1 MTNQLKLLKLAKN
14 LNKFSFDELLI
25 ISEEGEDVVQAFLNE
40 SVENNNIRQVSEGQF
55 VFISLP
61 DKLKKPIKNKP
72 KSVNKTFNP
81 KSIEDI
87 INPLTQKKEYE
98 IFMNEPEYSQRKI
111 LKYLLVFK
119 AAKDLKGNALINFIK
134 IWNRRYPD
142 YQTSPTSFILNKKR
156 YLKDGIEGLL
166 KPKPYN
172 SNKSAIPD
180 DLYYRFRE
188 LYLSPKGF
196 SADQCL
202 VIIRQENPDLEF
214 IVPSRK
220 SFSRRLSKEFS
231 ASEVD
236 YYRTMPIEMPE
247 FIKKPEDV
255 LEKTQAK
262 NPLIKRFKEA
272 GKHFLKSDYC
282 KNLKPSTYLSYK
294 GYVENQLTPYFYK
307 TPLNDITEE
316 KVNEFKHS
324 MLNEGLSTSTVN
336 KYIDILI
343 IIVNTYSNKN
353 KLPDSIKFNNER
365 NYYQDMRILEVDEVK
380 KLLQTAKSCYPDF
393 YPLLLTAVSTGM
405 TRGELLALTW
415 QDVLWE
421 ERKIRVKKS
430 LYKGEI
436 VRHRAKNSVRNIDVS
451 EDLIT
456 VLKDWQN
463 VCVKGK
469 CNFIFSNSGGEA
481 TDPDNMIKRRFM
493 PVVKKTSIPPIRFID
508 LRDIYASL
516 LIRQNLPLIY
526 IQEQLGHSSPQV
538 TAERYKQLI
547 NSQKIVL
554 VNILKPLVC

>member
-1 MTNQLKLLKLAKN
+1 MTSQLKLSKLAKN

-25 ISEEGEDVVQAFLNE
+25 ISEESEDAVKAFLDE
-40 SVENNNIRQVSEGQF
+40 SVENNNIRQVGEDQF

-61 DKLKKPIKNKP
+61 DKLKRLIKIKP
-72 KSVNKTFNP
+72 KAANKVFNP

-87 INPLTQKKEYE
+87 INPITQKNEYK

-111 LKYLLVFK
+111 LKYLLIFK
-119 AAKDLKGNALINFIK
+119 AARDLKGNALINFIK
-134 IWNRRYPD
+134 LWNKRYPD
-142 YQTSPTSFILNKKR
+142 YQTSLTSFILNKKK
-156 YLKDGIEGLL
+156 YLKDGIEGII

-172 SNKSAIPD
+172 SNKSEIPD

-188 LYLSPKGF
+188 LYLSPKGL
-196 SADQCL
+196 SAEQCL
-202 VIIRQENPDLEF
+202 VIINQENPDLEF

-231 ASEVD
+231 TSEIE
-236 YYRTMPIEMPE
+236 YYRTMPMEMPE
-247 FIKKPEDV
+247 FIKKPEDAA
-255 LEKTQAK
+255 EKTQAK

-272 GKHFLKSDYC
+272 GKHFLESDYC
-282 KNLKPSTYLSYK
+282 KNLKPSTFLSYK
-294 GYVENQLTPYFYK
+294 GYVENQLIPYFYK

-316 KVNEFKHS
+316 KVTEFKHS

-353 KLPDSIKFNNER
+353 KLPDSVKFNNER

-380 KLLQTAKSCYPDF
+380 KLLQTTKSCYPDF

-405 TRGELLALTW
+405 TRSELLALTW
-415 QDVLWE
+415 QDVLWNE
-421 ERKIRVKKS
+421 KKIRVKKS

-451 EDLIT
+451 EDLIA
-456 VLKDWQN
+456 VLRTWQN
-463 VCVKGK
+463 DCVKGK
-469 CNFIFSNSGGEA
+469 CDFIFPNSEGEA
-481 TDPDNMIKRRFM
+481 MDPDNMIKRRFM

-516 LIRQNLPLIY
+516 LIKQNLPLLY

-538 TAERYKQLI
+538 TAERYKFILEQNQI
-547 NSQKIVL
+547 KKK
-554 VNILKPLVC
+554 NILEGVL

>member
-1 MTNQLKLLKLAKN
+1 MTSQLKLSKLAKN

-25 ISEEGEDVVQAFLNE
+25 ISEESEDVVKAFLDE
-40 SVENNNIRQVSEGQF
+40 SVENNNIRQVSEDQF
-55 VFISLP
+55 VFISLL

-72 KSVNKTFNP
+72 KSANQIFNP

-87 INPLTQKKEYE
+87 INPITQKNEYE

-111 LKYLLVFK
+111 LKYLLIFK
-119 AAKDLKGNALINFIK
+119 AARDLKGNALINFIK
-134 IWNRRYPD
+134 LWNRRYPD
-142 YQTSPTSFILNKKR
+142 YQTSPTSFILNKKK
-156 YLKDGIEGLL
+156 YLKDGIEGII

-172 SNKSAIPD
+172 SNKSEIPD

-188 LYLSPKGF
+188 LYLSPKGL
-196 SADQCL
+196 SAEQCL
-202 VIIRQENPDLEF
+202 LTINQENPELEF

-231 ASEVD
+231 SSEIE
-236 YYRTMPIEMPE
+236 YYRTMPMEMPE
-247 FIKKPEDV
+247 FIKKPEDAA
-255 LEKTQAK
+255 EKTQAK
-262 NPLIKRFKEA
+262 NPLIKRFKDA
-272 GKHFLKSDYC
+272 GKHFLESDYC
-282 KNLKPSTYLSYK
+282 KNLKPSTFLSYK

-307 TPLNDITEE
+307 SPLNDITEE
-316 KVNEFKHS
+316 KVSEFKHS

-353 KLPDSIKFNNER
+353 KLPDSVKFNNER

-380 KLLQTAKSCYPDF
+380 KLLQTAKCCYPDF

-415 QDVLWE
+415 QDVLWDE
-421 ERKIRVKKS
+421 KKIRVKKS

-451 EDLIT
+451 GDLIE
-456 VLKDWQN
+456 VLKAWQN
-463 VCVKGK
+463 DCVKGK
-469 CNFIFSNSGGEA
+469 GNFIFPNLEGEA
-481 TDPDNMIKRRFM
+481 MDPDNMIKRRFM

-516 LIRQNLPLIY
+516 LIKQNLPLIY

-538 TAERYKQLI
+538 TAERYKFLLEKQEVRNLNLLAGLI
-547 NSQKIVL
+547 
-554 VNILKPLVC
+554 

>member
-1 MTNQLKLLKLAKN
+1 MTSQLKLLKLAKN

-25 ISEEGEDVVQAFLNE
+25 ISEESEEVVQSFLNE
-40 SVENNNIRQVSEGQF
+40 SIENKNIRRASEGQF

-98 IFMNEPEYSQRKI
+98 RFMNEPEYSQRKI
-111 LKYLLVFK
+111 LKYLLVLK
-119 AAKDLKGNALINFIK
+119 AAKGLKGNALINFIK
-134 IWNRRYPD
+134 IWNKRYPD

-156 YLKDGIEGLL
+156 YLKDGLEGLL

-172 SNKSAIPD
+172 SNKSGIPD

-188 LYLSPKGF
+188 LYLSPKGL

-202 VIIRQENPDLEF
+202 FIIKQENPDLEF
-214 IVPSRK
+214 VLPARK
-220 SFSRRLSKEFS
+220 TFSRRLSKEFS
-231 ASEVD
+231 SSEVE
-236 YYRTMPIEMPE
+236 YYRTMPMEMPE
-247 FIKKPEDV
+247 FIKKSKTAE
-255 LEKTQAK
+255 EKIQLK

-282 KNLKPSTYLSYK
+282 KNLKPSTLLSYK
-294 GYVENQLTPYFYK
+294 GYVENQLTPYFYE
-307 TPLNDITEE
+307 TPLNEITEE

-324 MLNEGLSTSTVN
+324 ILNEGLSTSTVN

-343 IIVNTYSNKN
+343 IIVNSYSQGN
-353 KLPDSIKFNNER
+353 KLPDSVKFNNER

-380 KLLQTAKSCYPDF
+380 KLLQTAKSYYPDF

-415 QDVLWE
+415 QDVLWDE
-421 ERKIRVKKS
+421 KKIRVKKS

-436 VRHRAKNSVRNIDVS
+436 IRHRAKNSVRNIEVS

-456 VLKDWQN
+456 VLETWQID
-463 VCVKGK
+463 CVKNKG
-469 CNFIFSNSGGEA
+469 NFMFPNSEGE
-481 TDPDNMIKRRFM
+481 TMDPDNMIKRRFI
-493 PVVKKTSIPPIRFID
+493 PVVKKSSIPPIRFID

-516 LIRQNLPLIY
+516 LIKQNLPLIY

-538 TAERYKQLI
+538 TAERYKFLLEQ
-547 NSQKIVL
+547 NQVKKKNVL
-554 VNILKPLVC
+554 EGVL

>member
-1 MTNQLKLLKLAKN
+1 MTSQLKLLKLAKN

-25 ISEEGEDVVQAFLNE
+25 ISEESEDVVQAFLNE
-40 SVENNNIRQVSEGQF
+40 SIENNNIRQVSEGQF

-111 LKYLLVFK
+111 LKYLLIFK
-119 AAKDLKGNALINFIK
+119 AARDLKGNALINFIK
-134 IWNRRYPD
+134 LWNERYPD
-142 YQTSPTSFILNKKR
+142 YQTSPTSFALNKKR
-156 YLKDGIEGLL
+156 YLKEGIKGLL
-166 KPKPYN
+166 KQKPH
-172 SNKSAIPD
+172 NKNVSAIPD

-188 LYLSPKGF
+188 LYLSPEGL

-202 VIIRQENPDLEF
+202 VIIKQENRDLEF
-214 IVPSRK
+214 VLPARK
-220 SFSRRLSKEFS
+220 TFSRRLNKEFS
-231 ASEVD
+231 NSEIE
-236 YYRTMPIEMPE
+236 YYRTMPMEIPE
-247 FIKKPEDV
+247 FIKKSETTEGKIQ
-255 LEKTQAK
+255 LK

-282 KNLKPSTYLSYK
+282 KNLKPSTLLSYK
-294 GYVENQLTPYFYK
+294 GYVENQLIPYFYE
-307 TPLNDITEE
+307 TSLNEITEE

-343 IIVNTYSNKN
+343 IIVNTYSQGN

-365 NYYQDMRILEVDEVK
+365 IFYQDMRILEIDEVK
-380 KLLQTAKSCYPDF
+380 KLLQTAKSYYFDF
-393 YPLLLTAVSTGM
+393 YPLLLTAISTGM

-415 QDVLWE
+415 QDVLWD

-456 VLKDWQN
+456 VLITWQN
-463 VCVKGK
+463 DCVKGK
-469 CNFIFSNSGGEA
+469 GNFIFPNSEGEA
-481 TDPDNMIKRRFM
+481 QDPDNMIKRRFV
-493 PVVKKTSIPPIRFID
+493 PIVKKSAVPPIRFID

-516 LIRQNLPLIY
+516 LIKQNLPLTY

-538 TAERYKQLI
+538 TAERYKFLLEQNQI
-547 NSQKIVL
+547 QKKNVL
-554 VNILKPLVC
+554 EGVL

>member
-1 MTNQLKLLKLAKN
+1 MTSQLKLSKLAKN

-25 ISEEGEDVVQAFLNE
+25 ISEESEDAVQTFLNE
-40 SVENNNIRQVSEGQF
+40 SVESNNIRQVGEDQF

-72 KSVNKTFNP
+72 KAANKVFNP

-87 INPLTQKKEYE
+87 INPITQKNEYE
-98 IFMNEPEYSQRKI
+98 IFMREPEYSQRKI
-111 LKYLLVFK
+111 LKYLLIFK
-119 AAKDLKGNALINFIK
+119 AARDLKGNALINFIK
-134 IWNRRYPD
+134 LWNERYPD
-142 YQTSPTSFILNKKR
+142 YQTSPTSLILNKKK
-156 YLKDGIEGLL
+156 YLKDGIEGII
-166 KPKPYN
+166 KPKPFN
-172 SNKSAIPD
+172 LNKSEIPD
-180 DLYYRFRE
+180 ELYYRFRE
-188 LYLSPKGF
+188 LYLSPKGL

-202 VIIRQENPDLEF
+202 VIIKQENSDLEF
-214 IVPSRK
+214 ILPSRK
-220 SFSRRLSKEFS
+220 TFSRRLGKEFS
-231 ASEVD
+231 SSEIE
-236 YYRTMPIEMPE
+236 YYRTMPMEMPE
-247 FIKKPEDV
+247 FIKKPEDAT
-255 LEKTQAK
+255 EKTQSK
-262 NPLIKRFKEA
+262 NPLIKRFKDA
-272 GKHFLKSDYC
+272 GKYFLESDYC
-282 KNLKPSTYLSYK
+282 KNLKPSTFLSYK

-353 KLPDSIKFNNER
+353 KLPDSVKFNNER

-380 KLLQTAKSCYPDF
+380 KIIQTAKNYYPDF

-415 QDVLWE
+415 QDVLWDE
-421 ERKIRVKKS
+421 KKIRVKKS

-451 EDLIT
+451 EDLIA
-456 VLKDWQN
+456 VLKAWQN
-463 VCVKGK
+463 DCVKGK
-469 CNFIFSNSGGEA
+469 GNFMFPNSEGEA
-481 TDPDNMIKRRFM
+481 QDPDNMIKRRFI
-493 PVVKKTSIPPIRFID
+493 PTVKKSAVPPIRFID

-516 LIRQNLPLIY
+516 LIKQNLPLTY

-538 TAERYKQLI
+538 TAERYKFLLEQNQI
-547 NSQKIVL
+547 QKKNVL
-554 VNILKPLVC
+554 EGVL

>member
-1 MTNQLKLLKLAKN
+1 MTSQLKLSKLAKN

-25 ISEEGEDVVQAFLNE
+25 ISEESEDVVNAFLDE
-40 SVENNNIRQVSEGQF
+40 AVENTSIRQVSENQF

-72 KSVNKTFNP
+72 KAANKVFNP

-87 INPLTQKKEYE
+87 INPITQKNEYE

-111 LKYLLVFK
+111 LKYLLIFK
-119 AAKDLKGNALINFIK
+119 AARDLKGNALINFIK
-134 IWNRRYPD
+134 LWNRRYPD
-142 YQTSPTSFILNKKR
+142 YQTSPTSFILNKKK
-156 YLKDGIEGLL
+156 YLKDGIEGII

-172 SNKSAIPD
+172 SNKSEIPD

-188 LYLSPKGF
+188 LYLSPKGL
-196 SADQCL
+196 SAEQCL
-202 VIIRQENPDLEF
+202 LTINQENPDLEF

-231 ASEVD
+231 SSEIE
-236 YYRTMPIEMPE
+236 YYRTMPMEMPE
-247 FIKKPEDV
+247 FIKKPEDTE
-255 LEKTQAK
+255 EKTQAK
-262 NPLIKRFKEA
+262 NPLIKRFKDA
-272 GKHFLKSDYC
+272 GKHFLESDYC
-282 KNLKPSTYLSYK
+282 KNLKPSTFLSYK

-343 IIVNTYSNKN
+343 IIVNTYSDKN

-380 KLLQTAKSCYPDF
+380 KLLQTAKKYYPDF

-415 QDVLWE
+415 QDVLWDE
-421 ERKIRVKKS
+421 KKIRVKKS

-436 VRHRAKNSVRNIDVS
+436 VRHRAKNSVRSIDVS
-451 EDLIT
+451 EDLIA
-456 VLKDWQN
+456 VLRSWQN
-463 VCVKGK
+463 DCVKGK
-469 CNFIFSNSGGEA
+469 GNFIFPNSEGEA
-481 TDPDNMIKRRFM
+481 MDPDNMIKRRFM
-493 PVVKKTSIPPIRFID
+493 PVVKKTSVPPIRFID

-516 LIRQNLPLIY
+516 LIKQNLPLIY

-538 TAERYKQLI
+538 TAERYKFLLEQNQI
-547 NSQKIVL
+547 PKKNVL
-554 VNILKPLVC
+554 EGVL